1 MKFVTISLLFLCSFL
16 VSCNSETNCLTKDDL
31 PKRECLTKSEFPETV
46 TCDLAKNCLTQ
57 NELAQIV
64 SCKEKLSDPTKNE
77 LAADRAFEEGTK
89 LLSAGK
95 FDEAKIYFVN
105 AINHDPNEINYYKKL
120 FETMKKM
127 KLDSEDLAELKTI
140 FELGIYRVDSA
151 HIKDLNENIIP
162 EIEKRINEKNIA
174 SEKAESAAESSEP
187 VNIKKELSDLEKGE
201 LSFSKLLKSK
211 ETKKSKKIEDRLT
224 QLAAM
229 KEYAESNELDAEFE
243 KTKTLLQY
251 AIILETVDKYL
262 STSEAL
268 LNRNDEKFF
277 PSIESVLQNAK
288 VTLSQ
293 AWNIDLDSLKE
304 GDSDPAVVINDYAKQ
319 IDDKIKLFSRKKS
332 EPVMKKIRQLVEQ
345 VDPENKKILD
355 NQSIP
360 NPRTVVLNNYQKARM
375 EISKLSPAVYGDEES
390 RDKVEEYIRNLTT
403 SIQNAEKVRL
413 KAYQK
418 WATLQ
423 IQTALEVYKADSSDA
438 SALAGC
444 GYLVQIDAQLLIPE
458 VSALYSSVLGQ
469 FENQFGRNWEDATLC
484 RRWIAIPERVSTD
497 EYKTKIMEAM
507 KKEKIEK
514 ILKNTLSISPIITGP
529 LELINKDNES
539 NLKGTV
545 PNIKKSLEDF

>member
-1 MKFVTISLLFLCSFL
+1 MKKVILLFLVVFALISCS
-16 VSCNSETNCLTKDDL
+16 SETNCLTKEDL
-31 PKRECLTKSEFPETV
+31 PKSDCLTKSEFPETV

-64 SCKEKLSDPTKNE
+64 SCKEKLADPTKNE

-140 FELGIYRVDSA
+140 FELGIYRVDSGY
-151 HIKDLNENIIP
+151 IKELNENILP
-162 EIEKRINEKNIA
+162 EIERRINEKNIA
-174 SEKAESAAESSEP
+174 SEKAESAAESSET
-187 VNIKKELSDLEKGE
+187 VDIKKELSDLEKGE
-201 LSFSKLLKSK
+201 LSFARLLKNLDR
-211 ETKKSKKIEDRLT
+211 EKIEERLT

-229 KEYAESNELDAEFE
+229 KENAESNEVDATYE

-251 AIILETVDKYL
+251 AIIIETVDQYL
-262 STSEAL
+262 ETSETL
-268 LNRNDEKFF
+268 LNKNDEKFF
-277 PSIESVLQNAK
+277 PSIESILQNAK

-293 AWNIDLDSLKE
+293 AWAIDFDKLNDGK
-304 GDSDPAVVINDYAKQ
+304 SDPLAKINKYAQ
-319 IDDKIKLFSRKKS
+319 EIDEKIKIFGKKKS
-332 EPVMKKIRQLVEQ
+332 EPIVRKIRQLLEHGNS
-345 VDPENKKILD
+345 ENKKILED
-355 NQSIP
+355 KSIQ
-360 NPRTVVLNNYQKARM
+360 NPLTMLLNNFQKAIG
-375 EISKLSPAVYGDEES
+375 EISKLRPAIYDDES
-390 RDKVEEYIRNLTT
+390 RDEVEKRILHITKM
-403 SIQNAEKVRL
+403 IQNVEKDRV

-484 RRWIAIPERVSTD
+484 RRLIAIPERVSTD

-545 PNIKKSLEDF
+545 SNIKKSLEDF

>member
-1 MKFVTISLLFLCSFL
+1 MKKVILLFLVVFALISCS
-16 VSCNSETNCLTKDDL
+16 SETNCLTKEDL
-31 PKRECLTKSEFPETV
+31 PKSDCLTKSEFPETV

-64 SCKEKLSDPTKNE
+64 SCKEKLADPTKNE

-140 FELGIYRVDSA
+140 FELGIYRVDSGY
-151 HIKDLNENIIP
+151 IKELNENILP
-162 EIEKRINEKNIA
+162 EIERRINEKNIA
-174 SEKAESAAESSEP
+174 SEKAESAAESSETID
-187 VNIKKELSDLEKGE
+187 IKKELSDLEKGE
-201 LSFSKLLKSK
+201 LSFARLLKKLDK
-211 ETKKSKKIEDRLT
+211 EKIEERLT
-224 QLAAM
+224 QLASM
-229 KEYAESNELDAEFE
+229 KENAESNEVDATYE

-251 AIILETVDKYL
+251 AIIIETVDQYL
-262 STSEAL
+262 ETSETL
-268 LNRNDEKFF
+268 LNKNDEKFF
-277 PSIESVLQNAK
+277 TSIESILQNAK

-293 AWNIDLDSLKE
+293 AWAIDFDKLNDGK
-304 GDSDPAVVINDYAKQ
+304 SDPLTELNKYAQ
-319 IDDKIKLFSRKKS
+319 EIDDKIKLFGKKKS
-332 EPVMKKIRQLVEQ
+332 EPIVRKIRQLLEHGNS
-345 VDPENKKILD
+345 ENKKILED
-355 NQSIP
+355 KSIQ
-360 NPRTVVLNNYQKARM
+360 NPLTMLLNNFQKAIG
-375 EISKLSPAVYGDEES
+375 EISKLRSAIYDDES
-390 RDKVEEYIRNLTT
+390 RDEVEKRILHITKM
-403 SIQNAEKVRL
+403 IQNVEKDRV

-484 RRWIAIPERVSTD
+484 RRLIAIPERVSTD

-545 PNIKKSLEDF
+545 SNIKKSLEDF